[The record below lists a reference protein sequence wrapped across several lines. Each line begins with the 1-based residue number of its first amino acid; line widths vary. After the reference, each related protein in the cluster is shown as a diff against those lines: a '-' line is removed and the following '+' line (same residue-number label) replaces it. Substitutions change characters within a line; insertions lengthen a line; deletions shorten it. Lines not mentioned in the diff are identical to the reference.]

1 MERYI
6 NLQNLIGSDREF
18 SLEHRIFNVI
28 ALIGICMAFSAAGIN
43 YFLELGSI
51 TVIVPFL
58 CGMAAMMLF
67 YLSRVKRKYL
77 LAVYLT
83 IVFLSF
89 VFFPTMWF
97 INAGTYGGIP
107 YYMMVQGAIIAILLS
122 GWSRTVFVVLYL
134 LAIGVLILTEF
145 TAPDLVTGYASD
157 YVRYFDISFGYY
169 VSLTAN
175 IILFAVII
183 KNYNQERNNARN
195 NELKFRNL
203 AESLPQVIFELNQE
217 GRLTYVNSNA
227 EMLFGETV
235 QDLIGADITDY
246 AVPEDK
252 NSVRTHL
259 KRIIE
264 DGRTEQIEFTVQVR
278 DGRKTPVLINSV
290 PVSEN
295 SRVVGVRGFIIDI
308 TERKITEMKMKY
320 LSYHDSL
327 TGLRNRHGFERDTE
341 SFLKD
346 NKRVGLIVCDVDG
359 LKLVNDTLGH
369 HIGDKVLKTTARIIN
384 ESVDEEAI
392 TARVGGDE
400 FCIIFALTET
410 DTVENMLN
418 RLRRKVDEHNKSNPG
433 LPLSISIGYAISDGS
448 ASIPALFK
456 EADDNMYRQK
466 LHHSLSNRS
475 TIVQPLMKALEA
487 RDFVTK
493 DHGDRLAELAADFG
507 TAVGLSETQIADLSL
522 LARFHDIGKVGIQ
535 DRILFKPGS
544 LNSKEKREI
553 ERHCE
558 IGYRIARSAPEL
570 APIADMILKHHEWWN
585 GEGYPLQ
592 LKGEEIPLLCRI
604 MAIIDAYD
612 ALTNDRPYRKAMSH
626 QQAVQELKRCAGTQ
640 FDPSLVSKFLRFI
653 EDRKRGGR

>member
-1 MERYI
+1 MERRV

-43 YFLELGSI
+43 YFLGLGSI
-51 TVIVPFL
+51 TVIVNFV
-58 CGMAAMMLF
+58 CGIVAVMLY
-67 YLSRVKRKYL
+67 YLSRVKRQYL
-77 LAVYLT
+77 LPVYLT

-89 VFFPTMWF
+89 FFFPTLWF
-97 INAGTYGGIP
+97 INAGSYGSIP
-107 YYMMVQGAIIAILLS
+107 YYMMVQGAIIGILLS

-134 LAIGVLILTEF
+134 LAFGVLMMTEI
-145 TAPDLVTGYASD
+145 TAPELVKGFASD
-157 YVRYFDISFGYY
+157 HIRYSDIAFGYII
-169 VSLTAN
+169 SLTVN
-175 IILFAVII
+175 VILFAAII
-183 KNYNQERNNARN
+183 RNYNQERDKARS
-195 NELKFRNL
+195 NELRFRNL

-227 EMLFGETV
+227 EMLFGQPVKE
-235 QDLIGADITDY
+235 LIGTEIVDY
-246 AVPEDK
+246 AVPEDRDK
-252 NSVRTHL
+252 VRNHL

-264 DGRTEQIEFTVQVR
+264 DFRTEQIEFSVQVL
-278 DGRKTPVLINSV
+278 DGKKTPVFIKSV
-290 PVSEN
+290 PVIEDN
-295 SRVVGVRGFIIDI
+295 RVVGVRGFIIDI
-308 TERKITEMKMKY
+308 TERKITERKMQY
-320 LSYHDSL
+320 LVNHDSL
-327 TGLRNRHGFERDTE
+327 TGLRNRYGFECDSE
-341 SFLKD
+341 NFLKD

-369 HIGDKVLKTTARIIN
+369 HVGDEVLKATARIIN
-384 ESVDEEAI
+384 ESVGEEGI

-400 FCIIFALTET
+400 FCIILALTET
-410 DTVENMLN
+410 DTVEKVLD
-418 RLRRKVDEHNKSNPG
+418 RLRRNVEEHNQSNPG
-433 LPLSISIGYAISDGS
+433 LPLSISVGYAIGDGGVNIS
-448 ASIPALFK
+448 ALFK

-475 TIVQPLMKALEA
+475 TIVQPLMKTLEA

-493 DHGDRLAELAADFG
+493 DHGDRLARLAADFG
-507 TAVGLSETQIADLSL
+507 AAIGLSETQIADLSL

-553 ERHCE
+553 ERHCK